1 MLRAI
6 AVAVVML
13 VGCTDDEI
21 TPVDQPRGKTG
32 LEWCDS
38 NDACTLAVPVGSSC
52 SAEVTPFCADGRGW
66 CSEDE
71 TCQLIC
77 SPVGERCPAGMSTQ
91 FEYVAKTNS
100 DVCFCV
106 AD

>member
-1 MLRAI
+1 M
-6 AVAVVML
+6 VML
-13 VGCTDDEI
+13 VGCVDSATPPTD
-21 TPVDQPRGKTG
+21 PPRGETG

-38 NDACTLAVPVGSSC
+38 DETCTLAAPVGARC
-52 SAEVTPFCADGRGW
+52 SAEVTPFCARGHGW

-77 SPVGERCPAGMSTQ
+77 SPVAERCPIGMSTQ
-91 FEYVAKTNS
+91 FEYVAATGS